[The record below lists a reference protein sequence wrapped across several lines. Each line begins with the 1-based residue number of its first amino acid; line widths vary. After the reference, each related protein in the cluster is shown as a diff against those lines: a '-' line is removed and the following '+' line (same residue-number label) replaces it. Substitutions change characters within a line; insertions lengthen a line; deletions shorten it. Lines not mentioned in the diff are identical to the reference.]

1 MEVPYQDRI
10 RNDSPDCERS
20 FDPQS
25 VVEGKVVDDPMLV
38 PDVCEVLEL
47 FPDQDAQRLLEIY
60 VDCGRSKEILVE
72 TIMASK

>member
-38 PDVCEVLEL
+38 PDVCEVGVC
-47 FPDQDAQRLLEIY
+47 EIGEK
-60 VDCGRSKEILVE
+60 VFCDWLNLVPVHFDTE
-72 TIMASK
+72 PVR